1 VHCHGLEEEEEE
13 EEEEEMMMIM
23 MMFSLSPKLISKP
36 F

>member
-1 VHCHGLEEEEEE
+1 VHCHGLEEEEE